1 MKNQNLPFQIG
12 EHYENWE
19 FDLEVLDV
27 ERIKGYDNYLYLKEV
42 NLSGFT
48 SNYTELIFLFDILE
62 QVILKLNFETQEQLN
77 HFINNLSITKIKWK
91 ILELN
96 LTITYG
102 NMGDMIII

>member
-42 NLSGFT
+42 NLYGFT